1 MYEMCSKFSDAS
13 GKNKYKDES
22 KGIVEKHWKIL
33 ILSVMRLALSVAY
46 LIHLPSQLV
55 VRADGS
61 LTNKYLPRKRMK
73 FLGVKEI
80 ISMAICNDRL
90 AAIIDLISTLGL
102 TLALVLYHNKEK
114 INKGSGHSQNK
125 DYNILRL
132 DLSIFSLMIFN
143 LLFSAAD
150 LINNISKSAVHT
162 YLIFDYINIYD
173 AILFTITA
181 VTINGFHMFLWLG
194 VLDFFNKCV
203 LYREM

>member
-1 MYEMCSKFSDAS
+1 MYELCSKFSGAS

-33 ILSVMRLALSVAY
+33 ILSVVRLVLSVAY

-61 LTNKYLPRKRMK
+61 LTNKYLPKKRMK

-80 ISMAICNDRL
+80 ISMSVCNDRL
-90 AAIIDLISTLGL
+90 AAIIDILSTLGL

-114 INKGSGHSQNK
+114 FNKGSGHSQNT

-132 DLSIFSLMIFN
+132 ELSIFSLIIFN
-143 LLFSAAD
+143 LIFSAAD

-173 AILFTITA
+173 AISFMITA
-181 VTINGFHMFLWLG
+181 ITINGFHMFLWLG
-194 VLDFFNKCV
+194 GLDFFNKCA
-203 LYREM
+203 LCREM